1 MSHLISDNVH
11 VVENDQGAINAAYQ
25 VADFA
30 LEGRNER
37 DQKRLLPFAEM
48 DLFSAKGL
56 GGIRIPQKFG
66 GAFVSNKT
74 LAHVFRILNKADSS
88 VGQTFSQWW
97 SRTSHQRYQNPEH
110 NSNDRK

>member
-48 DLFSAKGL
+48 DLFLSL
-56 GGIRIPQKFG
+56 IHI
-66 GAFVSNKT
+66 
-74 LAHVFRILNKADSS
+74 
-88 VGQTFSQWW
+88 
-97 SRTSHQRYQNPEH
+97 
-110 NSNDRK
+110 